1 MYEMLTTTV
10 LCPQDGVQAGSPC
23 SLSVGCE
30 DLGPEAV
37 PTCSG
42 CSAALGSVPFLA
54 WMAQE
59 SPVSGL
65 QLLRHDMW

>member
-1 MYEMLTTTV
+1 MYEMLMTMV
-10 LCPQDGVQAGSPC
+10 LCTQDEVQAGYPS

-37 PTCSG
+37 PTRSG
-42 CSAALGSVPFLA
+42 GSEALGSVPFSE

-59 SPVSGL
+59 SPISGL
-65 QLLRHDMW
+65 RLLHRGMW